1 MEGGADGME
10 LLQCESTVEMKKQ
23 GYEVVVPYQ
32 ENAWCYRDNAIIN
45 AEDYEKDHSQMQKL
59 YPEYFPTKRMGGE
72 VEKYRENGGWRTD
85 EGTSDPVRGNSF
97 VS

>member
-1 MEGGADGME
+1 MS
-10 LLQCESTVEMKKQ
+10 QSVEMKKQ

-59 YPEYFPTKRMGGE
+59 YPEYFPTRRIGKIPGKRQDGGT
-72 VEKYRENGGWRTD
+72 G
-85 EGTSDPVRGNSF
+85 EGTSDPVCGNTF